1 MDLYNILHTNDTL
14 VGEIVGIKSLK
25 TSVYVILVK
34 GRKLTA
40 YCQEE
45 LQIGDYVYLIPN
57 KNEGSNCFKLEKI
70 IQNGNV

>member
-1 MDLYNILHTNDTL
+1 MDLYTILHTNDTL
-14 VGEIVGIKSLK
+14 VGKIVGIKSQK

-45 LQIGDYVYLIPN
+45 LRIGDYVYLVPN
-57 KNEGSNCFKLEKI
+57 KNEGSNYFKLEKI
-70 IQNGNV
+70 IQNGSL